1 MSITR
6 TPGSATGRS
15 PAVRHD
21 EIVYAVATAASD
33 SASVAE
39 QTRLALAALD
49 RNLDA
54 VGSDKTRL
62 LQATVYLRDMAA
74 KAEMDAVW
82 CDWIGGAETWPQRA
96 GDRRVAEDLAAA
108 LPDVTWLRSGLH
120 FDGGDFVA
128 DERAVFATPAV
139 ARRNIQH
146 TVENRKELLD
156 LLREQLGRRVILL
169 ADAPNHHAGM
179 FMMPVGHNTIL
190 VGDPRLA
197 REAMGD
203 QPLGEDVMPPGL
215 DLSDATRQ
223 NFDAVARR
231 CEAAGYRVVRI
242 PVVPGLDG
250 RTYLTYLN
258 VILDERDE
266 ARIVYMPVYHH
277 VAALNAAAGEVWR
290 QLGYLVRPVDCST
303 AYKHGGSLRCL
314 VNVVSRG

>member
-96 GDRRVAEDLAAA
+96 CVGVELAGNDLVEIVVVAAA
-108 LPDVTWLRSGLH
+108 KPKAH
-120 FDGGDFVA
+120 
-128 DERAVFATPAV
+128 
-139 ARRNIQH
+139 
-146 TVENRKELLD
+146 
-156 LLREQLGRRVILL
+156 
-169 ADAPNHHAGM
+169 
-179 FMMPVGHNTIL
+179 
-190 VGDPRLA
+190 
-197 REAMGD
+197 
-203 QPLGEDVMPPGL
+203 
-215 DLSDATRQ
+215 
-223 NFDAVARR
+223 
-231 CEAAGYRVVRI
+231 
-242 PVVPGLDG
+242 
-250 RTYLTYLN
+250 
-258 VILDERDE
+258 
-266 ARIVYMPVYHH
+266 
-277 VAALNAAAGEVWR
+277 
-290 QLGYLVRPVDCST
+290 
-303 AYKHGGSLRCL
+303 
-314 VNVVSRG
+314 